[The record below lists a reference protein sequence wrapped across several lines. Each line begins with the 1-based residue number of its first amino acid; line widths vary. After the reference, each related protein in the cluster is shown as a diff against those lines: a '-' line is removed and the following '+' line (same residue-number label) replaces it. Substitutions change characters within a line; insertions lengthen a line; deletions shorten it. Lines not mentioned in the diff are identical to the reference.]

1 LDTTA
6 AAGAQAGGGGAEEE
20 EKEEEGR
27 RAGGHYSVSAGR
39 SWTPGLEE
47 GAGAG
52 AGGYAVRL
60 EREGEELAAAPCG
73 RMEVGECLM

>member
-1 LDTTA
+1 
-6 AAGAQAGGGGAEEE
+6 
-20 EKEEEGR
+20 
-27 RAGGHYSVSAGR
+27 VSAGR